1 MARDQAS
8 SLRRKVR
15 QVDSRPL
22 WAVVALGR
30 RARAAPFARDIAKG
44 AMAGGSPLGILQ
56 DGVPE
61 AGSPPILV
69 SAGEREA
76 LRWGVLKGTDVWCVL
91 IEASMEG
98 LESFRTLLGL
108 ARPGRP
114 IYLAMGPVPSFEAYT
129 EAFNR
134 LKDIAG
140 GAADSMFMLGAYVT
154 GEGLVLADG
163 VPVAEGVRA

>member
-8 SLRRKVR
+8 SLRKKVR
-15 QVDSRPL
+15 QVDSHPL

-30 RARAAPFARDIAKG
+30 RARAAAFARDIAQK
-44 AMAGGSPLGILQ
+44 ATAGGSPLGILG
-56 DGVPE
+56 DGAP
-61 AGSPPILV
+61 ASGSTPILV
-69 SAGEREA
+69 SAGEGENV
-76 LRWGVLKGTDVWCVL
+76 RWGVLKGTDAWCVL

-114 IYLAMGPVPSFEAYT
+114 IHVAMGPVPSFEVYT

-134 LKDIAG
+134 LKDIAE
-140 GAADSMFMLGAYVT
+140 GAGDSMLMLGAYVT

-163 VPVAEGVRA
+163 VPVAEEVRA